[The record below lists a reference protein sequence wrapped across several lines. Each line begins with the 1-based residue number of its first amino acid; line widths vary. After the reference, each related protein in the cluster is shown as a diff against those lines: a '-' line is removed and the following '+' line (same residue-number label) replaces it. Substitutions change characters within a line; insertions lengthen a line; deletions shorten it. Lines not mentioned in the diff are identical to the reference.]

1 MRTWLVIYKHW
12 RITILKNNWKQEI
25 ILGLQIALSCFPA
38 TTVVALILGL
48 SPSLALFAAGIATIA
63 FALITQGKVPI
74 FLGSSF
80 AFLGGAAI
88 ILQRTGDSAYL
99 GGATIVAGVAYLIY
113 ALIAK
118 TIGIDKI
125 NKFLSPVI
133 VGTMIVLI
141 GTTLMPSALDNIG
154 NTPINWLIAII
165 TIAIIIA
172 VQKFGK
178 GLIQIIPIII
188 GVVAG
193 YIVSA
198 IVGVVD
204 YSALHSAAWVSLPP
218 VKLPKFDL
226 SAILILLPLTLST
239 LLEHIGD
246 VKTASNLVGQ
256 DFFTDPGIHRT
267 LIGDGVGTMI
277 SGFVGFTPNTSYSEG
292 LAVMELTGKAHVTY
306 TIIAAIT
313 FFVCSFLGKIS
324 GFLLT
329 IPSCVVGAASLVL
342 YYMIASIG
350 IKTYYREKVDFN
362 NPKNLMIAAVML
374 FFGFSGITFEIG
386 SVSLTGIA
394 LAAIIGII
402 LNLTIKEEKNV

>member
-1 MRTWLVIYKHW
+1 MK
-12 RITILKNNWKQEI
+12 LKNNWKQEA

-48 SPSLALFAAGIATIA
+48 SPSLALFAAGVATIA
-63 FALITQGKVPI
+63 FAVITQGKVPI

-99 GGATIVAGVAYLIY
+99 GGATIVAGAMYLIY
-113 ALIAK
+113 AFIAK
-118 TIGIDKI
+118 TVGIEKI

-141 GTTLMPSALDNIG
+141 GSTLMPSALNDIG
-154 NTPINWLIAII
+154 NQPISWLIAII

-172 VQKFGK
+172 VQRFGK

-188 GVVAG
+188 GILGG
-193 YIVSA
+193 YIVST
-198 IVGVVD
+198 ILGVVD
-204 YSALHSAAWVSLPP
+204 FSSQTNASWISTPP
-218 VKLPKFDL
+218 ITFPKFDL
-226 SAILILLPLTLST
+226 SSILILIPLTLST

-256 DFFTDPGIHRT
+256 DFFEDPGIHRT

-277 SGFVGFTPNTSYSEG
+277 SGMFGFTPNTSYSEG
-292 LAVMELTGKAHVTY
+292 LAVMELTGKAKVTY
-306 TIIAAIT
+306 TIIAAVT
-313 FFVCSFLGKIS
+313 FIICSFLGKIS

-362 NPKNLMIAAVML
+362 NPKNLIIAAIML

-394 LAAIIGII
+394 LAAIIGVI

>member
-1 MRTWLVIYKHW
+1 MK
-12 RITILKNNWKQEI
+12 LKNNWKQEA

-48 SPSLALFAAGIATIA
+48 SPSLALFAAGVATIA
-63 FALITQGKVPI
+63 FAVITQGKVPI

-99 GGATIVAGVAYLIY
+99 GGATIVAGAMYLIY
-113 ALIAK
+113 AFIAK
-118 TIGIDKI
+118 TVGIEKI

-141 GTTLMPSALDNIG
+141 GSTLMPSALNDIG
-154 NTPINWLIAII
+154 NQPISWLIAII

-172 VQKFGK
+172 VQRFGK

-188 GVVAG
+188 GILGG
-193 YIVSA
+193 YIVST
-198 IVGVVD
+198 ILGVVD
-204 YSALHSAAWVSLPP
+204 FSSLTTASWISTPP
-218 VKLPKFDL
+218 ITFPKFDL
-226 SAILILLPLTLST
+226 SSILILIPLTLST

-256 DFFTDPGIHRT
+256 DFFEDPGIHRT

-277 SGFVGFTPNTSYSEG
+277 SGMFGFTPNTSYSEG
-292 LAVMELTGKAHVTY
+292 LAVMELTGKAKVTY
-306 TIIAAIT
+306 TIIAAVT
-313 FFVCSFLGKIS
+313 FIICSFLGKIS

-362 NPKNLMIAAVML
+362 NPKNLIIAAIML

-394 LAAIIGII
+394 LAAIIGVI
-402 LNLTIKEEKNV
+402 LNLTIQEEKNV